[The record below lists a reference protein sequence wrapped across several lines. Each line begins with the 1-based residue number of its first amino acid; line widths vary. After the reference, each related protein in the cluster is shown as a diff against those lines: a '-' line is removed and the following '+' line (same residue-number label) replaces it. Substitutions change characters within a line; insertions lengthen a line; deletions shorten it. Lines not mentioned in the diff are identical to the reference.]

1 MEGKGI
7 RRLRHST
14 ARELAGVCLAHDKQ
28 QPPRTTLQT
37 LPEEEEEVTE
47 RALRD
52 RLVQPALHTYGE
64 VCALCGAESLSG
76 PVMVHASGCPIAKD
90 PDVVKLAQKLLSDEY
105 SWFDGHSQPHITI
118 SHRELV
124 HMLRETFRVR
134 LSDEPPGW
142 EWTDE

>member
-47 RALRD
+47 RALRE
-52 RLVQPALHTYGE
+52 RQIQSNIYGE
-64 VCALCGAESLSG
+64 ICRLCGGQSTEG
-76 PVMVHASGCPIAKD
+76 PEQIDHAPGCPMADD